1 MRLILFLN
9 VLNAAKAADFVTED
23 QKAVRIK
30 LIFGHIRPKKTKFH
44 SKMLNWRSK
53 MVKFH

>member
-23 QKAVRIK
+23 QKAVSK
-30 LIFGHIRPKKTKFH
+30 LDRK
-44 SKMLNWRSK
+44 
-53 MVKFH
+53 